1 MDLFGFHFS
10 SSIQLL
16 FLSYVYDCLPDTWGG
31 KKRVLG
37 SLELSGHMGTRNSAL
52 SPARAASAQNLWS
65 HVSNCPGPLVVDV

>member
-37 SLELSGHMGTRNSAL
+37 SLELSGHLGTRN
-52 SPARAASAQNLWS
+52 
-65 HVSNCPGPLVVDV
+65 